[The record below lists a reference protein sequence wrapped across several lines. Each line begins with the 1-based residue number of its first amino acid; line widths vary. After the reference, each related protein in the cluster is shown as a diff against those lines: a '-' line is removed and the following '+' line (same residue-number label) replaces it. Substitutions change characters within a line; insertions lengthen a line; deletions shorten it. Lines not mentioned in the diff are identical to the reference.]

1 MLFRQLAVKK
11 TNKKNPFN
19 YETIILYAIDHI
31 CKINPWPQNDT
42 QRTSCAFRDSFETI
56 ATSYSTC
63 DYKTIDS
70 QCDFISPHVPEETEA
85 LKELY
90 PSSCL
95 HTCIES
101 MCCFSGNRFNI
112 LPCSVSN
119 LVLYWGHHSLVVLT
133 QSGFQ
138 GGDVC
143 LSTIQWA
150 TEAALHLEFQRTQG
164 PLGTVEHRM
173 FSLYFLSLSL
183 WLWSPKLISMFETKA
198 EINSKPRQCKITLG
212 Y

>member
-1 MLFRQLAVKK
+1 
-11 TNKKNPFN
+11 
-19 YETIILYAIDHI
+19 
-31 CKINPWPQNDT
+31 
-42 QRTSCAFRDSFETI
+42 
-56 ATSYSTC
+56 
-63 DYKTIDS
+63 
-70 QCDFISPHVPEETEA
+70 
-85 LKELY
+85 
-90 PSSCL
+90 
-95 HTCIES
+95 

-212 Y
+212 YWFVLFFFSLCLLAWLCSEAKIVNTLLVITEGGQFIVKWGYNSRAPNPFLIFRNFSPGTGT